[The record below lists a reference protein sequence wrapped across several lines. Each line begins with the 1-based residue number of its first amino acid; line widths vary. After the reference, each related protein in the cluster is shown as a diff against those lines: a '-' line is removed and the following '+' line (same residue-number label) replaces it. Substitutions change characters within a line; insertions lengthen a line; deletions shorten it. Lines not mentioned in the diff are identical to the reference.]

1 MEESKLEKYHEEYE
15 IRGMN
20 TYRSDFLEDR
30 GEEICDELKYELEN
44 RSEED
49 YYICDVITD
58 LASGYVDIMNE
69 DLINSI
75 GDLYWDGF
83 YEETMSQIGSQ
94 GDLIRDIQMCQDD
107 AYSYCLYTNL
117 DNIVK
122 NLVYDKLYDLG
133 IDVNEMIEY
142 APITEGVDER
152 IDDIDNNLTI
162 KELHEEIDDV
172 ISDLCK
178 ELELEVD
185 KERSR

>member
-1 MEESKLEKYHEEYE
+1 MT
-15 IRGMN
+15 
-20 TYRSDFLEDR
+20 TYRSDFLENR

-44 RSEED
+44 RVEEN
-49 YYICDVITD
+49 YSIYD
-58 LASGYVDIMNE
+58 LIMDLSTGYVDIMNG
-69 DLINSI
+69 DLLDSV

-94 GDLIRDIQMCQDD
+94 GDLIKDIQACQDD
-107 AYSYCLYTNL
+107 AYRYCLDTNV
-117 DNIVK
+117 DIVVK
-122 NLVYDKLYDLG
+122 NIVYDKLYDLG
-133 IDVNEMIEY
+133 IDVNEVIEY

-152 IDDIDNNLTI
+152 INDIDSNLTI
-162 KELHEEIDDV
+162 KELHEEIDNV

>member
-1 MEESKLEKYHEEYE
+1 MEESKLEKYQEEYE

-94 GDLIRDIQMCQDD
+94 GDLIRDIQMCQV
-107 AYSYCLYTNL
+107 
-117 DNIVK
+117 IVYI
-122 NLVYDKLYDLG
+122 LILIILLR
-133 IDVNEMIEY
+133 
-142 APITEGVDER
+142 T
-152 IDDIDNNLTI
+152 
-162 KELHEEIDDV
+162 
-172 ISDLCK
+172 
-178 ELELEVD
+178 
-185 KERSR
+185 